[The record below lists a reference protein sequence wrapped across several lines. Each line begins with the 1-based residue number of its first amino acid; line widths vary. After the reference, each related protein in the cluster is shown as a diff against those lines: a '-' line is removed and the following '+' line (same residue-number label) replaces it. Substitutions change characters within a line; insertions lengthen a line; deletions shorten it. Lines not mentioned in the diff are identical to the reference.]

1 MVLCGYL
8 QGNDYTFKNWNN
20 NKVLGTSGNHHRDK
34 LHAGQSKL
42 LIASRLET
50 LKRQANAANLQ
61 AIMI

>member
-1 MVLCGYL
+1 LEQQL
-8 QGNDYTFKNWNN
+8 
-20 NKVLGTSGNHHRDK
+20 SGHHHRDE
-34 LHAGQSKL
+34 LHAGQSNL